1 MNLLAILPTEKAT
14 SVPTV
19 RKTMEL
25 QCTGIMAC
33 HVLLAM
39 IMA

>member
-14 SVPTV
+14 VLTV
-19 RKTMEL
+19 KKTMEL
-25 QCTGIMAC
+25 QCTGIMAY